1 MQEGAPRRL
10 RIVFG
15 SGADS
20 ISTPAWRRRRPRDD
34 DTEAWRDPDFTLRT
48 ASWWYYPLAAAEPA
62 STKRARVTTVSDA
75 IILGLPEVT
84 DRSGEECAICLNDFR
99 AEETLRAMPCAHAF
113 HHNCIAQWL
122 RRNAVCPLC
131 RHQLLPTTPT
141 TPEEEED
148 QEVPTAPT
156 TPEEG
161 EDQEE
166 EDDLEWVDGGI
177 VIESS

>member
-1 MQEGAPRRL
+1 MEEGAPRSL
-10 RIVFG
+10 RIVFT
-15 SGADS
+15 SDADS

-34 DTEAWRDPDFTLRT
+34 ETAAWADPNWTLRT
-48 ASWWYYPLAAAEPA
+48 AIWWHYPLSAADADAAA

-99 AEETLRAMPCAHAF
+99 AQETLRAMPCAHAF
-113 HHNCIAQWL
+113 HHNCISQWL

-148 QEVPTAPT
+148 QEVPTTPT

-161 EDQEE
+161 
-166 EDDLEWVDGGI
+166 EDDLEWVDGGT